1 MMPPMGAA
9 GSEMPDGM
17 PDGMPGAGGMAPE
30 FPNEEAPGART
41 EAMPG
46 APVEASE
53 AMSGATLQPEGMPQA
68 ETPARASVESQ
79 LVTRELVSSQ
89 TAAGSPNTGRRVC
102 LFGGSFDPVHGG
114 HLAMARAVLEAG
126 EADTVVFLPARL
138 SPFKMQRPPLFAA
151 GMRLWLLRRAL
162 RGERG
167 MELSTLDLEL
177 PPPSW
182 TWRLVECWRRLHPQ
196 DELCWLMGTD
206 QWNELHRWARFDLLA
221 EQLRFIVYHRG
232 EGEPMERPGL
242 RVRFIVARHPA
253 SSSAIRE
260 ALLRGEAV
268 PEGQMRGDLA
278 EAVERLFCSCGRFRL
293 DKALPSA
300 LESACMNPPAIA
312 IDGPAASGKSTVA
325 RLLAER
331 LGFTFINTGAMYRA
345 VTWCLLQRGIDPADT
360 EAVVRALPELP
371 LSFGKKEAVSCV
383 LCEGRELG
391 DELTAPETNAQV
403 SSVASIP
410 QVRAYLVD
418 RQREYNC
425 REAVVMEGRDI
436 GTVVFPE
443 TPFKYFVTASEEVRA
458 ARRAAQGL
466 TDSIAERDRKDSQRA
481 CAPLTQAPDA
491 KLVDTSEMSIA
502 QVVDLIADDVISRM
516 AKA

>member
-9 GSEMPDGM
+9 GSEMPEGM
-17 PDGMPGAGGMAPE
+17 PEGMPGAHI
-30 FPNEEAPGART
+30 
-41 EAMPG
+41 
-46 APVEASE
+46 EASE
-53 AMSGATLQPEGMPQA
+53 AMSDAVVQPEGMPLA
-68 ETPARASVESQ
+68 ENPVASPSATKEF
-79 LVTRELVSSQ
+79 VSDSAANSP
-89 TAAGSPNTGRRVC
+89 TAEGLPGCGRRVC

-114 HLAMARAVLEAG
+114 HLAMARAVLESD
-126 EADTVVFLPARL
+126 EADRVVFLPARL
-138 SPFKMQRPPLFAA
+138 SPFKLQRPPLFAT
-151 GMRLWLLRRAL
+151 GVRLWLLRRAL

-167 MELSTLDLEL
+167 MEVSTLDLEL

-182 TWRLVECWRRLHPQ
+182 TWRLVECWQRLHPQ

-206 QWNELHRWARFDLLA
+206 QWNELHRWARFDWLA
-221 EQLRFIVYHRG
+221 RHLRFIVYHRG
-232 EGEPMERPGL
+232 EGAPLERPGL

-260 ALLRGEAV
+260 ALLRGEPV
-268 PEGQMRGDLA
+268 PAGQMPGDLA
-278 EAVERLFCSCGRFRL
+278 VAVQRLFCSCGRFKL
-293 DKALPSA
+293 DNARPSA
-300 LESACMNPPAIA
+300 LQSVHMNPPAIA

-383 LCEGRELG
+383 LCEGREMG

-410 QVRAYLVD
+410 QVRAYLVE
-418 RQREYNC
+418 RQREYNR

-481 CAPLTQAPDA
+481 CAPLVQAPDA

-502 QVVDLIADDVISRM
+502 QVVDLIADDVISRL
-516 AKA
+516 AQA